1 MERFGLKSEMP
12 KTGKKAMEKRG
23 IDYGRDDEQRR
34 PEVWLENR
42 MMVERD
48 ALEVLSFTKMTNTTS
63 FLKMVM

>member
-1 MERFGLKSEMP
+1 MKRFGLKSEMT
-12 KTGKKAMEKRG
+12 KTGKKAKEKRG
-23 IDYGRDDEQRR
+23 IEYGGDEEQGR

-48 ALEVLSFTKMTNTTS
+48 GLEGLSFTKMTNTTS

>member
-12 KTGKKAMEKRG
+12 KIEKKAMEKRG
-23 IDYGRDDEQRR
+23 IEYGGDEEQGR

-48 ALEVLSFTKMTNTTS
+48 GLEGLSFTKMTNTTS

>member
-12 KTGKKAMEKRG
+12 KIGKKAMKKRG
-23 IDYGRDDEQRR
+23 REYGGDEEQGR
-34 PEVWLENR
+34 PEVWNR

-48 ALEVLSFTKMTNTTS
+48 RLEGLSFTKMTNTTS